1 MKILIVCF
9 GQLASGN
16 VSYFYRRIICELAR
30 TNEVDVLC
38 STPSSDEFIGIRN
51 FYHYHYSK
59 KMFGWSRRCLR
70 WFRAMPVANK
80 WGRKAINLVANDYDI
95 VLSMTSAIHLDTVVC
110 GRHIAESLGCK
121 FAIYTVDAIPGPGGW
136 VRKQYEF
143 KAKKSVVAREFAAA
157 DYLAASNSHM
167 LAYQL
172 GLFKNKEGLES
183 DVVYTP
189 APECYYHTPV
199 SNDTTFLYTGELYGL
214 RNPNHIFKAFK
225 KLLKVYPDA
234 KFVIVGRRKK
244 LGNISSI
251 LSSEE
256 QKHVIVG
263 GHTQDLAPIFSNAT
277 VLVDMDADRETDP
290 FLSSKIVTYL
300 KVNRVIL
307 SETGRI
313 TPSRELF
320 AGLQTVVQCDHN
332 EDSLYEG
339 MLKAIEIAT
348 SNPDFSERDTLIKQF
363 SAESVTAIIE
373 QGLIRT
379 CTKRVKR

>member
-1 MKILIVCF
+1 MKILAVCF
-9 GQLASGN
+9 GPLGGGS

-38 STPSSDEFIGIRN
+38 STPSSNDFVGIRN
-51 FYHYHYSK
+51 FYHHHFSK

-70 WFRAMPVANK
+70 WFGTTPVANK
-80 WGRKAINLVANDYDI
+80 WSREAINIVANDYDV
-95 VLSMTSAIHLDTVVC
+95 VLSMTSALHLDAVVC
-110 GRHIAESLGCK
+110 GRHIAENLGCK

-136 VRKQYEF
+136 VRKRSEF
-143 KAKKSVVAREFAAA
+143 RGKKSVVAREFAAA

-189 APECYYHTPV
+189 APECYYHTPAS
-199 SNDTTFLYTGELYGL
+199 SNITFLYTGELYGL

-225 KLLKVYPDA
+225 RLLKVYPDA
-234 KFVIVGRRKK
+234 KFVIVGVKKK

-251 LSSEE
+251 LTSEE
-256 QKHVIVG
+256 REHVIVG
-263 GHTQDLAPIFSNAT
+263 GYTQDLAPLFSSAT
-277 VLVDMDADRETDP
+277 VLVDMDADREIDP

-307 SETGRI
+307 SETGKI

-332 EDSLYEG
+332 EESLYEG

-348 SNPDFSERDTLIKQF
+348 SNPDFSEREALIKQF
-363 SAESVTAIIE
+363 SAESVSAIIE
-373 QGLIRT
+373 QGLNRT
-379 CTKRVKR
+379 CTKR